1 MNIVVF
7 GAAGGIGKNVVTQA
21 LARGWNVTAFVRRPE
36 ALGVTHPALTVVKGD
51 VHDAAAVSAA
61 IEGKDAVISSLG
73 APDRKS
79 KVRSVGTENIV
90 AAMKRHGVRRVIA
103 VSAIGVGD
111 SREQA
116 RRSSFFFGRII
127 LPLFLSEPFAD
138 MDRME
143 GVLRQSSLDWTVVR
157 PTGLHDAQS
166 RAGGGEIRATVDG
179 SVVGSRIPRAGVAA
193 FMIDELVSVAHLHAM
208 PSIWAA

>member
-7 GAAGGIGKNVVTQA
+7 GAAGGIGKHVVTQA
-21 LARGWNVTAFVRRPE
+21 LARGWSVTAFVRRPE

-61 IEGKDAVISSLG
+61 VEGKDAALSSLG

-143 GVLRQSSLDWTVVR
+143 SALRQSSLDWTVVR
-157 PTGLHDAQS
+157 PTGLHDGAA
-166 RAGGGEIRATVDG
+166 AGEVRVTVDG
-179 SVVGSRIPRAGVAA
+179 GVVGARVSRASVAA
-193 FMIDELVSVAHLHAM
+193 FMLDELVSVAHLHAM